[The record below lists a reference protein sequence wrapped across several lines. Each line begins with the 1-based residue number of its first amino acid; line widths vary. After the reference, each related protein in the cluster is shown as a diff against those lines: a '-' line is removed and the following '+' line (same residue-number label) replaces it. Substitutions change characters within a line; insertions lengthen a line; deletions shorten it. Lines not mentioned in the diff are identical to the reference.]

1 MNYTISKILH
11 GNSCFF
17 RLKPKLSIPHATSF
31 LIIAVLFICFLC
43 QSAVANEEKV
53 LRESIGKVVVLI
65 GDVTVVRHSGL
76 SEPLKKGASLY
87 VGDLIETGSAGHVH
101 IKFIDEG
108 AVSVRLKSRLRIE
121 EYIYNEKFPKKS
133 AIRFTLEKGVVRSIS
148 GKATKAAH
156 ERYRLN
162 TPVAALGVLGTD
174 YTVKAS
180 ENKILVAVYS
190 GGVAVAPL
198 GYNCLAE
205 SLGVCA
211 GATQLTKEMGD
222 LVLLYRSGEQQ
233 VQLKALS
240 EAWEGNGVI
249 DVEQVPEVELLNS
262 TDSPVEDRLAEREQL
277 GEGLG
282 DAAGNQ
288 RELSG
293 ALQWGRWW
301 NEPLSG
307 DEFSAPYDE
316 ARQGRKITVGNQR
329 FGLFRDA
336 ETSFQLM
343 PKQGAFSFD
352 LVRSFVYFFDAEA
365 VKGSSPTIGSLD
377 SGRLDIDFTNN
388 SFTTELD
395 LSHSEA
401 GKTTLGVNGSIRDNG
416 IFSAKN
422 ATSSVAA
429 ALTGDGRE
437 VGLLFEHKINKGIF
451 RGISDWTR

>member
-1 MNYTISKILH
+1 MAI
-11 GNSCFF
+11 
-17 RLKPKLSIPHATSF
+17 
-31 LIIAVLFICFLC
+31 LFICLSC
-43 QSAVANEEKV
+43 QSAVANERAV
-53 LRESIGKVVVLI
+53 TVESIGKVVVLI
-65 GDVTVVRHSGL
+65 GDVSVVRSAGL
-76 SEPLKKGASLY
+76 SEPLKKGSLLY

-108 AVSVRLKSRLRIE
+108 VVSVRLNSRLRIE
-121 EYIYNEKFPKKS
+121 EYIYNEKKPKKS

-156 ERYRLN
+156 DRYRLN

-180 ENKILVAVYS
+180 DNEILVAVYS

-198 GYNCLAE
+198 GYNCLAT

-233 VQLKALS
+233 VQLKSLS
-240 EAWEGNGVI
+240 EAWGSDGAT
-249 DVEQVPEVELLNS
+249 DVEPLPEVDLLNS
-262 TDSPVEDRLAEREQL
+262 TDSPMEDQLAEREQL

-282 DAAGNQ
+282 GDAGSQ

-307 DEFSAPYDE
+307 DGLGVPYSE
-316 ARQGRKITVGNQR
+316 ARDGRKITVGNQR

-336 ETSFQLM
+336 DTSFQLM
-343 PKQGAFSFD
+343 PKQGVFSFD
-352 LVRSFVYFFDAEA
+352 LVRSFVYFFDADA
-365 VKGSSPTIGSLD
+365 VNGSSPTLGHLD
-377 SGRLDIDFTNN
+377 GGTLDIDFTNN
-388 SFTTELD
+388 SFSTELN
-395 LSHSEA
+395 LSHAEA
-401 GKTTLGVNGSIRDNG
+401 GKSSLGVSGGIRDKG
-416 IFSAKN
+416 VFSAKN
-422 ATSSVAA
+422 ATSSVAG
-429 ALTGDGRE
+429 ALTGDGKE
-437 VGLLFEHKINKGIF
+437 VGLLFEHKINKGTF
-451 RGISDWTR
+451 RGISDWAR

>member
-1 MNYTISKILH
+1 MPI
-11 GNSCFF
+11 
-17 RLKPKLSIPHATSF
+17 
-31 LIIAVLFICFLC
+31 LFIYLSC
-43 QSAVANEEKV
+43 QSTAVNGGEV
-53 LRESIGKVVVLI
+53 TVVESIGKVAVLI
-65 GDVTVVRHSGL
+65 GDASVIRHAGL
-76 SEPLKKGASLY
+76 SEPLKKGSLLY

-108 AVSVRLKSRLRIE
+108 VVSVRLNSRLRIE
-121 EYIYNEKFPKKS
+121 EYIYNEKIPKKS

-156 ERYRLN
+156 DRYRLN

-180 ENKILVAVYS
+180 ENEILVAVYS

-198 GYNCLAE
+198 GYNCLAT

-211 GATQLTKEMGD
+211 GATRLTKDMGD

-233 VQLKALS
+233 VQLKSLS
-240 EAWEGNGVI
+240 ETWESNGAI
-249 DVEQVPEVELLNS
+249 DVEKLPEVELLNS
-262 TDSPVEDRLAEREQL
+262 TDSPVEDQLAEREQL

-282 DAAGNQ
+282 SDAENQ

-301 NEPLSG
+301 SEALSG
-307 DEFSAPYDE
+307 DGLSVSYNE
-316 ARQGRKITVGNQR
+316 ARDGRKVTVGNQR

-343 PKQGAFSFD
+343 PKQGVFSFD

-365 VKGSSPTIGSLD
+365 VNGSGPTLGNLD
-377 SGRLDIDFTNN
+377 GGMLDIDFTNN
-388 SFTTELD
+388 SFTTELN
-395 LSHSEA
+395 LSHAEA
-401 GKTTLGVNGSIRDNG
+401 GKSNLGVSGDIRDNG
-416 IFSAKN
+416 VFSAKN
-422 ATSSVAA
+422 ATSSVAG
-429 ALTGDGRE
+429 ALTGDGKE
-437 VGLLFEHKINKGIF
+437 IGLLFEHKINKGTF
-451 RGISDWTR
+451 RGISDWAR